1 VSSQVLSQKTVQGR
15 LCPVWISETRPRAGL
30 TNARET
36 GRLTTIFFVALHTQ
50 HRHHRRMA
58 IDPKYYGLIE
68 MGFSFGVVGLFTV
81 QQLWSLREKKPVKDK
96 DTPPEA

>member
-1 VSSQVLSQKTVQGR
+1 
-15 LCPVWISETRPRAGL
+15 
-30 TNARET
+30 
-36 GRLTTIFFVALHTQ
+36 
-50 HRHHRRMA
+50 MA

-81 QQLWSLREKKPVKDK
+81 QQLWSLRDKKPVKDK